1 MQQIIK
7 HGRQL
12 DKKEETRITRSS
24 YKLNNPEETNEEES
38 LVSDQNSEE
47 AEW

>member
-1 MQQIIK
+1 V
-7 HGRQL
+7 
-12 DKKEETRITRSS
+12 TRSS

-47 AEW
+47 GEWQLKEIKKEKKKQHES